1 MQEILTSDMK
11 KMLEFVN
18 TQMTAANMQLDKELS
33 KLPKDTQDALKPL
46 LEKMKDT
53 SADDQSSP
61 LSVLP
66 EIIDIFKNGNNNK

>member
-1 MQEILTSDMK
+1 MQETLTSDMK

-18 TQMTAANMQLDKELS
+18 TQMKAASVQLDKELS
-33 KLPKDTQDALKPL
+33 KLPKEQQEALNPL
-46 LEKMKDT
+46 IEKMKDT

-66 EIIDIFKNGNNNK
+66 EIIEIFKNGNNNK